1 MKTNTTGLIIF
12 IILMFSTYGCGNK
25 LDHYSDVRDFIMDQT
40 GESFQTTF
48 EVTVTSDNLSIIQN
62 YVRDIDLDIEDYQV
76 NNIEK
81 IEIGRYKVASD
92 QSKRLTDT
100 IFLPNVEKMTR
111 VLKRSGYESMI
122 QKNTE
127 DEISLG
133 LVKESRKNQPGAGYF
148 IMINPDNFI
157 LIKVD
162 ADFQKIH
169 KL

>member
-1 MKTNTTGLIIF
+1 MKTNTTGLIIL

-25 LDHYSDVRDFIMDQT
+25 LDHYSDVRDFIMDHT

-48 EVTVTSDNLSIIQN
+48 EVAVTTDNLGVIQN
-62 YVRDIDLDIEDYQV
+62 YVRDIDLDTENYQI
-76 NNIEK
+76 NSIEK

-92 QSKRLTDT
+92 QSTRLTDT

-111 VLKRSGYESMI
+111 VLKRSGYETMI

-133 LVKESRKNQPGAGYF
+133 LVKESRKNQLGAGYF

>member
-48 EVTVTSDNLSIIQN
+48 EVAVTSDNLGIIQN

-81 IEIGRYKVASD
+81 IEIGRYKVISNQNTGLYEHPVHAD
-92 QSKRLTDT
+92 
-100 IFLPNVEKMTR
+100 IEKMIR
-111 VLKRSGYESMI
+111 KLKSAGYETI
-122 QKNTE
+122 IRDITE
-127 DEISLG
+127 GEVSLG
-133 LVKESRKNQPGAGYF
+133 LVKESRRKQSGTGYL
-148 IMINPDNFI
+148 IRINPHNFI

-162 ADFQKIH
+162 ADFKKINN
-169 KL
+169 